1 MRVPARNNGEAVC
14 ISSGR
19 TSGRLFGQPAISK
32 LPTRQWQWAM
42 GIASNCRLVLKW
54 QRRRSIS
61 PLFCP
66 PEPGTATPQRPL
78 SRCTVWRVAGF
89 AGDYAGHR
97 AHAPVIYRSAIAR
110 HCFSFFS
117 SLSFVVRYLIF
128 IARFYSERSRPRKIF
143 FKFGWRMNVCDF
155 IIREKIFQKVV

>member
-110 HCFSFFS
+110 HCFSFFF
-117 SLSFVVRYLIF
+117 LSF
-128 IARFYSERSRPRKIF
+128 FYRPIPNFYRSILQRKIEVEENF
-143 FKFGWRMNVCDF
+143 F
-155 IIREKIFQKVV
+155 